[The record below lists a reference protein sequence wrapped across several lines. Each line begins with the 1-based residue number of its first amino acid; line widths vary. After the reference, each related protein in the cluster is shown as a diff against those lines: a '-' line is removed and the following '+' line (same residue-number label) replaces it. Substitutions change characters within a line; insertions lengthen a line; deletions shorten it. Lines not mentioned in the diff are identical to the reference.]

1 MSKRICYPQKNK
13 LLQYIYDKNIYL
25 NIYIYIYIYIY
36 VYLCADY
43 HKYMYQFHKKKI
55 VKEHITTA
63 M

>member
-25 NIYIYIYIYIY
+25 NIYIY
-36 VYLCADY
+36 CAAY
-43 HKYMYQFHKKKI
+43 HKHMYQFHKRKI